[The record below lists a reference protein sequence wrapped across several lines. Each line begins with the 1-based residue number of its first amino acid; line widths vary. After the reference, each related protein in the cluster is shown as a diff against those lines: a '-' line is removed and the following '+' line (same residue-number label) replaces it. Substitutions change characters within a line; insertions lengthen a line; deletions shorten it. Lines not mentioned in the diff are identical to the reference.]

1 MKVPNLTFCWGRE
14 HQRKRLLPELHEQSF
29 RIQHQKNLR
38 IERVGTSATKFE
50 VARIHFLSDVFVASW
65 PASKLSYLGTKRSEP
80 RENAR
85 ARGFAARSRVL
96 ASLAQIGEL
105 TRRLVASP
113 SLLLKLPVKGA
124 LFLNNDVFEQRTS
137 TGSGLFALF
146 GSDSEQI
153 LGKIVSLRVKTLSNT
168 NLVA

>member
-1 MKVPNLTFCWGRE
+1 M
-14 HQRKRLLPELHEQSF
+14 
-29 RIQHQKNLR
+29 
-38 IERVGTSATKFE
+38 
-50 VARIHFLSDVFVASW
+50 
-65 PASKLSYLGTKRSEP
+65 GTKRSEP

-96 ASLAQIGEL
+96 ASLTSLAQIGEL
-105 TRRLVASP
+105 ARRLVASP
-113 SLLLKLPVKGA
+113 SLLLKLPVKEA
-124 LFLNNDVFEQRTS
+124 LCLNNDVFEQRTS
-137 TGSGLFALF
+137 TVSGLFALF